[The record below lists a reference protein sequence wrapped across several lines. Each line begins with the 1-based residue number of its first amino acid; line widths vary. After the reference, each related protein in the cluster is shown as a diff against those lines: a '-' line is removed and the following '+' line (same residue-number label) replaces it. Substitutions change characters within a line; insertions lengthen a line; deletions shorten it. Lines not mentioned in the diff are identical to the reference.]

1 MANIEI
7 QNIEPIYS
15 LFYTFFCCFP
25 NKIKETDELE
35 IDFCINSSNNANK
48 YSNITLLL

>member
-25 NKIKETDELE
+25 NKIIL
-35 IDFCINSSNNANK
+35 K
-48 YSNITLLL
+48 YQKNIKILN

>member
-1 MANIEI
+1 MTNIEI

-25 NKIKETDELE
+25 NKIKM
-35 IDFCINSSNNANK
+35 FNK
-48 YSNITLLL
+48 KNGKGGNI